1 MFEIYYFV
9 HFLPR
14 DLVSVRKRCGRF
26 SVYFQ
31 YTEYIY
37 GLRALLTDRDYLN
50 DYYYSGLFAFSGYRM
65 ALHTFQQQY
74 SEQASKYVLK

>member
-50 DYYYSGLFAFSGYRM
+50 DTNNAGY
-65 ALHTFQQQY
+65 
-74 SEQASKYVLK
+74 